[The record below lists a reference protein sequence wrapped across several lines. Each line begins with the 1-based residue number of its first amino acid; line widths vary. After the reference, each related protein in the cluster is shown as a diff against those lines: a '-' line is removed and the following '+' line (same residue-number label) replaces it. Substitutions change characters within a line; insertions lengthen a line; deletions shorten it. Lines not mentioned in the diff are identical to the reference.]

1 MLSAVISMAPVAT
14 FGGQASGWNQF
25 YVMRR
30 FIGPLSS
37 ALSEL
42 ITLGG
47 THLML
52 CPPLDKGILTEEE
65 FQTAKDKLLAEYF
78 K

>member
-52 CPPLDKGILTEEE
+52 CPPLPQGYYDGIAFDYCQKRNHRSE
-65 FQTAKDKLLAEYF
+65 
-78 K
+78 